1 LKLAD
6 IIDVSAPYT
15 VILNADAPFSL
26 DYACFGVTSVGRLAS
41 DPYLVFYNQLT
52 TPCSGVRLQLYA
64 SRAQFAL
71 SLDVLP
77 ASVERLV
84 FTATSDGDGLMG
96 AISQATVTLAQPA
109 ADGARFTLQGRE
121 LSQEKALLLAE
132 IYRKDGVWRFAC
144 LGDGFNGG
152 LPALLAHFGGE
163 EAPSP
168 PKPPVPVPPLT
179 VSLSK
184 AVRLE
189 KELAQHAPRLVNL
202 VKAAGVTLEE
212 YGLGEHVA
220 KVCLVLDIS
229 GSMIA
234 LYKRGVVQQITERL
248 LALTCLFGYDK
259 AVDVFLFDSRAIL
272 AGEIPVANFGGA
284 VDRLIALH
292 KLGGGTDYAPV
303 MNIVRQ
309 FYVKTSG
316 DLPVYALFVTD
327 WAPGDCSASQRALRE
342 AAREPLF
349 WQFVGVGGSRLNF
362 LEKLDDLSDRFIDN
376 ADFFAMPAPSKL
388 SDAEMYKLLP
398 QEYPGWVQAARQK
411 GLLGR

>member
-1 LKLAD
+1 
-6 IIDVSAPYT
+6 
-15 VILNADAPFSL
+15 
-26 DYACFGVTSVGRLAS
+26 
-41 DPYLVFYNQLT
+41 
-52 TPCSGVRLQLYA
+52 
-64 SRAQFAL
+64 
-71 SLDVLP
+71 
-77 ASVERLV
+77 
-84 FTATSDGDGLMG
+84 
-96 AISQATVTLAQPA
+96 
-109 ADGARFTLQGRE
+109 
-121 LSQEKALLLAE
+121 
-132 IYRKDGVWRFAC
+132 
-144 LGDGFNGG
+144 
-152 LPALLAHFGGE
+152 
-163 EAPSP
+163 
-168 PKPPVPVPPLT
+168 VPPLT

-189 KELAQHAPRLVNL
+189 KELAQRAPRLVNL